1 MTKRASLTPRERS
14 DMLTDQEG
22 KCARCAAPI
31 GPQPDGTKVPFIA
44 EHWFPVALGNTAK
57 PDCLLCL
64 PCADRKTNGSP
75 ATSYGS
81 DAHAIAKDKRLRGI
95 TKTGPKKRI
104 PSRPFQK
111 RPPNMPYQWG
121 SKSRLADTQEDSR

>member
-1 MTKRASLTPRERS
+1 MNKRQYLTPKQKEKMRAK
-14 DMLTDQEG
+14 QG
-22 KCARCAAPI
+22 NACAVCHAPLVDK
-31 GPQPDGTKVPFIA
+31 QFIA
-44 EHWFPVALGNTAK
+44 EHTHPLALGGAAK

-81 DAHAIAKDKRLRGI
+81 DKHAIAKDKRLRGV
-95 TKTGPKKRI
+95 TGQGPKKRI

-121 SKSRLADTQEDSR
+121 SNKPLSTTQEEAS